1 MRDGSHLLVD
11 LVRPDSPGGFPALM
25 AASPY
30 PRQLQDTGAPFG
42 FVEAGASDF
51 FVPRRYVH
59 VLVNVRGTGGSDGT
73 YGLFD
78 AQERRDLYDVI
89 EWVAAQ
95 PWCHGNVGMVG
106 ISAFA
111 VAQFQAAVERPPHLR
126 AVFPMAAT
134 LDLYEAFYHHGVFSE
149 RFATGLVG
157 GIAVMASK
165 TSRLFR
171 NPVVD
176 GVSRV
181 LRTRGVHRRF
191 QHFKGESAIAALAKV
206 GARHIRAA
214 PGDDLFVAVA
224 VDHPTRDEFWAERD
238 LAARLSE
245 VDVPC
250 YLGCDWDNVPLHLL
264 STFTAWDGLAGR
276 VPVRMGLLG
285 SGGLTAVGEPAHR
298 GARLVRSLA
307 QRSRHRDPRGT
318 TDPLPACRHRR
329 VAGDGPMAPTGE
341 SDHRPRASRRRRAL
355 DRRGVARP
363 TRVRRAPTRSGTPIR
378 GPRVAARH
386 EPRRSSTRPSAL
398 RQPVHRVLTGT
409 RAHGR

>member
-149 RFATGLVG
+149 RFATGLIG

-176 GVSRV
+176 GIRRV

-214 PGDDLFVAVA
+214 PGDDSSW
-224 VDHPTRDEFWAERD
+224 PSRSTTRPATSSGPSGTWRPGSP
-238 LAARLSE
+238 R
-245 VDVPC
+245 
-250 YLGCDWDNVPLHLL
+250 
-264 STFTAWDGLAGR
+264 STFPAT
-276 VPVRMGLLG
+276 
-285 SGGLTAVGEPAHR
+285 SGAT
-298 GARLVRSLA
+298 
-307 QRSRHRDPRGT
+307 GT
-318 TDPLPACRHRR
+318 TCPC
-329 VAGDGPMAPTGE
+329 TC
-341 SDHRPRASRRRRAL
+341 
-355 DRRGVARP
+355 
-363 TRVRRAPTRSGTPIR
+363 RAPSPPGMGSPVECRSGW
-378 GPRVAARH
+378 ACWAR
-386 EPRRSSTRPSAL
+386 AD
-398 RQPVHRVLTGT
+398 
-409 RAHGR
+409 